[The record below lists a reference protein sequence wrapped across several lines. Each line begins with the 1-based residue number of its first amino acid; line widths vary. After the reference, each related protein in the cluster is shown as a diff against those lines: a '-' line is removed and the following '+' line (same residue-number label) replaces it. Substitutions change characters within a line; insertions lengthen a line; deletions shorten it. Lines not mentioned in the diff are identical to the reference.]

1 MAPLGPFRGGHTT
14 GARTAPLVGPH
25 VYWRLEVLP
34 ERSHVFQAR
43 LRLDPEF
50 LVHDCLPGQDLGD
63 AAAPARGQ
71 AWPRSGSNART
82 DASWTWFRKVI
93 GS

>member
-1 MAPLGPFRGGHTT
+1 MALGPFRGGRTS

-25 VYWRLEVLP
+25 VYSRLLLA

-43 LRLDPEF
+43 LRLDPEI

-63 AAAPARGQ
+63 AAAPARGSGLAAPCGGMSMVDHL
-71 AWPRSGSNART
+71 AWRA
-82 DASWTWFRKVI
+82 
-93 GS
+93 